1 MKKAAIIPVSTI
13 GDALILMI
21 AANQL
26 TTLGYEV
33 TILHDNIFSLKNW
46 FPKFQFKKL
55 SLKELNSY
63 DHIFLEQDEV
73 KIDKTNELKKLI
85 KTKLSIIYFRYN
97 KSKFSPLSNLD
108 IFLDDDLPIAKS
120 LAKNFQKFLSSHL
133 NKNKKTTALDKV
145 ILDSRALDTG
155 IVIPKNLTHKKYPKR
170 VIIQPTSTDVN
181 KCWSKHKFIKLAKKL
196 KNKGFR
202 CVISVAPEERKDW
215 LFVHDLGLDLPL
227 FQTLSDLASYIY
239 ESSYLIGND
248 SLAIHLAS
256 LFKIDH
262 IMIAKSKKVTKK
274 WQGGWLKTSII
285 SPLSLVPN
293 LKGLRLREKYFQKF
307 ISVRKVLKYFSQ
319 NPANKRLTLN

>member
-26 TTLGYEV
+26 RNSGYKV
-33 TILHDNIFSLKNW
+33 TILHDNIYSLKKW
-46 FPKFQFKKL
+46 FPHFNFKKL
-55 SLKELNSY
+55 SSKNLNSY

-85 KTKLSIIYFRYN
+85 KTKLTIIYFRYN
-97 KSKFSPLSNLD
+97 KSKFPPLSNLD
-108 IFLDDDLPIAKS
+108 IFLDDDLPIAQS
-120 LAKNFQKFLSSHL
+120 LAKNFKNFL
-133 NKNKKTTALDKV
+133 NKYLDKKEK
-145 ILDSRALDTG
+145 ILDEAILESSTLHTG

-170 VIIQPTSTDVN
+170 VIIQPSSTDVN
-181 KCWSKHKFIKLAKKL
+181 KCWSKHKFICLANKL
-196 KNKGFR
+196 KNKGFK
-202 CVISVAPEERKDW
+202 CVISVEPKERKNW

-227 FQTLSDLASYIY
+227 FCSISDLASYIY

-262 IMIAKSKKVTKK
+262 IMIAKNKKITKK
-274 WQGGWLKTSII
+274 WQGGWLKTKII
-285 SPLSLVPN
+285 SSPSWVVN

-307 ISVRKVLKYFSQ
+307 ISIKKVLKTFFLITC
-319 NPANKRLTLN
+319 K